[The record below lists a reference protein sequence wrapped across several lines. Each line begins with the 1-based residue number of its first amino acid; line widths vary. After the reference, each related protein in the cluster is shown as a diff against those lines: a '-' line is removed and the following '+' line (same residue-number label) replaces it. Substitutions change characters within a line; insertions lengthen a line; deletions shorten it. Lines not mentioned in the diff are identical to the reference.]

1 MSLAIERVKS
11 ALYDV
16 DQQTE
21 IVYLPELDRFVYRS
35 DDEDIDLEN
44 YDGEIIPL
52 PNHYDINN
60 YRMMHDFMEEET
72 TGEIQSWLRNSLIGK
87 GAFRRF
93 RATCERFGITNDWYR
108 YEEKCY
114 EDIAVYWCE
123 QNGLEYYFEEKVKR
137 EPEPEEPELP
147 KSTRVRVVNIDE
159 KNAYGIYYMNIEFRK
174 ELAALRNYQ
183 CDADLESAQSEIGF
197 YLSRRYPVFAASVNG
212 AFVGYAVCR
221 IDDDVVW
228 LESVYVKKEYRNKG
242 IATLLLKKCEEVA
255 AEYGNE
261 TLYIYINPDN
271 EPVIGLLN
279 KNGYDVLNLIEV
291 RKKYRDEK
299 TDREYKIGDHT
310 YKY

>member
-21 IVYLPELDRFVYRS
+21 IVYLPDLDRFVYKS

-44 YDGEIIPL
+44 YDGEIIEL

-60 YRMMHDFMEEET
+60 YRMMQDFMEEET

-108 YEEKCY
+108 YEAKCY

-147 KSTRVRVVNIDE
+147 KSTRVRVVSIDE

-174 ELAALRNYQ
+174 ELAALRNYR

-197 YLSRRYPVFAASVNG
+197 YLSRRYPIYAASVNG

-242 IATLLLKKCEEVA
+242 IATMLLKKCEEVA

-271 EPVIGLLN
+271 EQVIGLLN

>member
-21 IVYLPELDRFVYRS
+21 IVYLPDLDRFVYKS

-44 YDGEIIPL
+44 YDGEIIEL

-60 YRMMHDFMEEET
+60 YRMMQDFMEEET

-93 RATCERFGITNDWYR
+93 RVTCDRFGITNDWYR
-108 YEEKCY
+108 YEAKCY

-123 QNGLEYYFEEKVKR
+123 QNGLEYYFEEQVKR

-174 ELAALRNYQ
+174 ELAALRNYR

-197 YLSRRYPVFAASVNG
+197 YLSRRYPIYAASVNG

-242 IATLLLKKCEEVA
+242 IATMLLKKCEEVA
-255 AEYGNE
+255 EEYGNE

-271 EPVIGLLN
+271 EQVIGLLN

>member
-16 DQQTE
+16 DQQTD
-21 IVYLPELDRFVYRS
+21 IVYLPDLDRFVYRE
-35 DDEDIDLEN
+35 DDEDIDLDN

-52 PNHYDINN
+52 PDHYDINN
-60 YRMMHDFMEEET
+60 YRMMQDFMEEET
-72 TGEIQSWLRNSLIGK
+72 TGEIQNWLRNSLIGK

-114 EDIAVYWCE
+114 ENIAVYWCE
-123 QNGLEYYFEEKVKR
+123 QNGLEYYFEEQVKR

-242 IATLLLKKCEEVA
+242 IATMLLKKCEEVA
-255 AEYGNE
+255 EEYGNE

-271 EPVIGLLN
+271 EQVIGLLN

-299 TDREYKIGDHT
+299 TNREYKIGDHT